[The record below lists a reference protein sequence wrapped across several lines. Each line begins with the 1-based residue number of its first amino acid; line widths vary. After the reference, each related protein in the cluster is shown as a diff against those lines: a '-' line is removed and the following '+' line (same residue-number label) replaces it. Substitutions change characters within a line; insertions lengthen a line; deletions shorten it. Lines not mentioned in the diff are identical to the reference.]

1 MMHYALYIYN
11 MKKVFKYR
19 LERDGNEVNEA
30 LWFMFNGI
38 FILLSDLQLYDL
50 NKDEE
55 VCKKSFE
62 KMQLLYKNLLL

>member
-1 MMHYALYIYN
+1 
-11 MKKVFKYR
+11 
-19 LERDGNEVNEA
+19 
-30 LWFMFNGI
+30 MFNGI